1 MELQKKTVYWYHE
14 MLCHLGNNH
23 KENTVRQHFDWKGL
37 RKTVHN
43 VCKKCPTCQKDKTT
57 NHKYGMLP
65 PKQAKTNSWD
75 TLCLDIIVSYKIP
88 RKGEKSLKLWYL
100 KMINPATS

>member
-1 MELQKKTVYWYHE
+1 
-14 MLCHLGNNH
+14 MLCYLGNNH

-65 PKQAKTNSWD
+65 PKQAKTNSPRNN
-75 TLCLDIIVSYKIP
+75 TSMYNTVSIWP
-88 RKGEKSLKLWYL
+88 R
-100 KMINPATS
+100 